1 MENLTAMALK
11 LKELDRLVVKAII
24 DSNGNAFAE
33 QVSLFNET
41 KKRIK
46 KELLKNPV
54 MILPELEDTV
64 ARGILQA
71 ISIGKLLP
79 GEKAL
84 KGSPLGEVLNDE
96 LTWEELEILIFDE
109 FYIWFGPYEYVE
121 KLYNIGSLIL
131 AVGHLPKHLSSF
143 VDEARQCYAFHQYAA
158 VYSLCR
164 TMLEICVRDLSIKYE
179 IIPGD
184 TYKVKYQRNKK
195 SDLINLIDQLC
206 DKIHPLGKYRDQLHN
221 VRMKGSVEY
230 FV

>member
-96 LTWEELEILIFDE
+96 LTWEELEILRV
-109 FYIWFGPYEYVE
+109 P
-121 KLYNIGSLIL
+121 LII
-131 AVGHLPKHLSSF
+131 ASHF
-143 VDEARQCYAFHQYAA
+143 QWN
-158 VYSLCR
+158 
-164 TMLEICVRDLSIKYE
+164 
-179 IIPGD
+179 
-184 TYKVKYQRNKK
+184 KVQ
-195 SDLINLIDQLC
+195 
-206 DKIHPLGKYRDQLHN
+206 
-221 VRMKGSVEY
+221 
-230 FV
+230 

>member
-1 MENLTAMALK
+1 MATVWLSHTVFK
-11 LKELDRLVVKAII
+11 
-24 DSNGNAFAE
+24 SW
-33 QVSLFNET
+33 LFE
-41 KKRIK
+41 
-46 KELLKNPV
+46 
-54 MILPELEDTV
+54 V
-64 ARGILQA
+64 A
-71 ISIGKLLP
+71 
-79 GEKAL
+79 
-84 KGSPLGEVLNDE
+84 
-96 LTWEELEILIFDE
+96 LIFDE

-221 VRMKGSVEY
+221 VRMKGNNIVHGNRTVPAAEEEQILRDTLSVIHNLYES
-230 FV
+230 VASSNA